1 VSSESQGPNVNI
13 NRLYETARSGDRTAE
28 DRLFEYLSARF
39 QVFARLRLTNR
50 QETEDIVQEA
60 LAAIAGE
67 YRDITFAS
75 SFAAWAY
82 KVLDNRIL
90 AYLQTKKRRGD
101 RLEPDPYGTMAA
113 DSAADNPD
121 PDLKRRLLDCLR
133 KLLGVNPRYARALS
147 QHYQGYSTAE
157 ICARIGIKAN
167 TFYSL
172 LSRAR
177 SMLDNCLEKG
187 EIS

>member
-1 VSSESQGPNVNI
+1 MSNDSQGPNVNI
-13 NRLYETARSGDRTAE
+13 NRLYETARSGDKSAE
-28 DRLFEYLSARF
+28 DRLFAYLSARF
-39 QVFARLRLTNR
+39 GVFARLRITNR
-50 QETEDIVQEA
+50 QEAEDIVQET
-60 LAAIAGE
+60 LATIAAE
-67 YRDITFAS
+67 YREMTFTAS
-75 SFAAWAY
+75 FSAWAY
-82 KVLDNRIL
+82 KVLNNRLL

-101 RLEPDPYGTMAA
+101 RLEPDPYGTLVA

-121 PDLKRRLLDCLR
+121 PELKRRLLDCLR

-147 QHYQGYSTAE
+147 QHYQGYSTEE
-157 ICARIGIKAN
+157 ICDRIGIKAN

-177 SMLDNCLEKG
+177 SMLDGCLEKG